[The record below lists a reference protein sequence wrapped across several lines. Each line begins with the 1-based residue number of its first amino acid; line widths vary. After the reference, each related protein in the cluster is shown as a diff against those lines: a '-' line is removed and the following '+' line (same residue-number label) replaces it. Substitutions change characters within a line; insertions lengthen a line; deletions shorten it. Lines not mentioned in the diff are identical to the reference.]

1 MTRMMLR
8 LLTAFTMLAGYRM
21 CAAQAGEAIML
32 ALRTAEGVDLRRF
45 RERYG
50 VDVRERYRETVGDL
64 VAAGV
69 LAADETRLRLTE
81 RGRFVA
87 NDVCGAFLAD

>member
-1 MTRMMLR
+1 
-8 LLTAFTMLAGYRM
+8 
-21 CAAQAGEAIML
+21 
-32 ALRTAEGVDLRRF
+32 V
-45 RERYG
+45 
-50 VDVRERYRETVGDL
+50 VGDL

-69 LAADETRLRLTE
+69 LAADSARLRLTE

>member
-1 MTRMMLR
+1 V
-8 LLTAFTMLAGYRM
+8 
-21 CAAQAGEAIML
+21 
-32 ALRTAEGVDLRRF
+32 VD
-45 RERYG
+45 
-50 VDVRERYRETVGDL
+50 DL

-69 LAADETRLRLTE
+69 LAADPSHLRLTE